1 MTEDIDAIKARL
13 EELAAAIAEVKSRM
27 PAHSVKPPMMRQL
40 FELEDEYESLRRK
53 LKAVSS

>member
-1 MTEDIDAIKARL
+1 MTEEIDAIKARL

-27 PAHSVKPPMMRQL
+27 PAHSVKPPMMHQL